1 MTLAF
6 SAGDVAYWGLAIF
19 LVLLGVGSI
28 FALLKLG
35 QLFDRI
41 SSFVQGAE
49 RDVLPVVV
57 KTGGTV
63 DRVNYQLDKLDTV
76 TDSAVS
82 MADSADTAV
91 RAVSTAITT
100 PVEKV
105 SGVAAGIAHGF
116 SSLRKTKKLLRGEGR
131 GEGRGATPRA
141 GPRGGPAGRRAH
153 AALRGAADADADADP
168 GAEAGP
174 VAPAAADAE
183 ARSGA
188 RAAGRAALAPPLD
201 RREGPRRGHETN
213 ERDAAVDVRG
223 VSRRVAGVSLAPAQ
237 VGTKS

>member
-1 MTLAF
+1 MTVAF

-35 QLFDRI
+35 QLFDRV
-41 SSFVQGAE
+41 SSLVQGSE
-49 RDVLPVVV
+49 RDALPVVV

-105 SGVAAGIAHGF
+105 SGLQPASHTASRPSARRRDFSEATEAAKDAARRREQD
-116 SSLRKTKKLLRGEGR
+116 LAEDL
-131 GEGRGATPRA
+131 
-141 GPRGGPAGRRAH
+141 AGRRPH
-153 AALRGAADADADADP
+153 AALGGAADADADADT
-168 GAEAGP
+168 AAQARS
-174 VAPAAADAE
+174 VAAATADAE

-188 RAAGRAALAPPLD
+188 GPAGRAALARPQ
-201 RREGPRRGHETN
+201 RSTRGGPRSRSCG
-213 ERDAAVDVRG
+213 ERAVTRAD
-223 VSRRVAGVSLAPAQ
+223 
-237 VGTKS
+237 

>member
-1 MTLAF
+1 MTVAF

-28 FALLKLG
+28 FALFKLG
-35 QLFDRI
+35 RLFDRV
-41 SSFVQGAE
+41 SSLVQGTE
-49 RDVLPVVV
+49 RDMLPVVV

-105 SGVAAGIAHGF
+105 SGFAAGIVHGVSSFRKSRSF
-116 SSLRKTKKLLRGEGR
+116 SE
-131 GEGRGATPRA
+131 AT
-141 GPRGGPAGRRAH
+141 
-153 AALRGAADADADADP
+153 
-168 GAEAGP
+168 
-174 VAPAAADAE
+174 
-183 ARSGA
+183 
-188 RAAGRAALAPPLD
+188 
-201 RREGPRRGHETN
+201 
-213 ERDAAVDVRG
+213 DAAKDAARQ
-223 VSRRVAGVSLAPAQ
+223 REQDLAEDLRVAGRTPPSAGRPTPTPTPAPEPTPDPWPQPAP
-237 VGTKS
+237 TPKPDPAPIPPDEL